1 MKVFRKRITMRIGH
15 EYSHLN
21 GKEWLLY
28 HHPNLWDEI
37 VESISSTD
45 ASKCM
50 TKISKEKTMKGQLK
64 YSPSDMNEKI
74 KAELGRR
81 DWSEKRKDY
90 WVTGSTE
97 VTREIV
103 LEQPEEQ
110 KRIIEESGATPIHSY
125 HQTDYVKNRV
135 AVEVQ
140 FGKYAFIE
148 FDLFAKHLGFYLGND
163 IDLGVEIVPTKSL
176 QARMSSGP
184 GYFERTLTH
193 VLRQGRAS
201 PSVPFIMLGIEP

>member
-1 MKVFRKRITMRIGH
+1 MQIEH

-28 HHPNLWDEI
+28 HHANLWGEI
-37 VESISSTD
+37 IDSIRSTD
-45 ASKCM
+45 ASKCL
-50 TKISKEKTMKGQLK
+50 TKVSNEKTMKGQIK
-64 YSPSDMNEKI
+64 YSPQDMNKRL
-74 KAELGRR
+74 KKELEVRG
-81 DWSEKRKDY
+81 WSEKRKY
-90 WVTGSTE
+90 YFVTGSPE
-97 VTREIV
+97 VTRYIV
-103 LEQPEEQ
+103 FKKPEEQ
-110 KRIIEESGATPIHSY
+110 KKIIEDSGATPILSY
-125 HQTDYVKNRV
+125 HQTDYVKSRV

-163 IDLGVEIVPTKSL
+163 IDLGVEIVPALSL
-176 QARMSSGP
+176 QAMMSSGP

-201 PSVPFIMLGIEP
+201 PSVPFIMLGITP

>member
-1 MKVFRKRITMRIGH
+1 LQIEH

-37 VESISSTD
+37 VDSVRSTN
-45 ASKCM
+45 AAACL
-50 TKISKEKTMKGQLK
+50 TKVSKEKSMKGQVK
-64 YSPSDMNEKI
+64 YSPQDMNKRLQS
-74 KAELGRR
+74 ELETRG
-81 DWSEKRKDY
+81 WSEKRKNY
-90 WVTGSTE
+90 WVTGSPE

-103 LEQPEEQ
+103 LQEPEKQ
-110 KRIIEESGATPIHSY
+110 KKIIEESGATPIPSY
-125 HQTDYVKNRV
+125 HQTDYVKSRV

-163 IDLGVEIVPTKSL
+163 IDLGVEIVPAKSL
-176 QARMSSGP
+176 QAMMSSGP

-201 PSVPFIMLGIEP
+201 PSVPFIMLGITF